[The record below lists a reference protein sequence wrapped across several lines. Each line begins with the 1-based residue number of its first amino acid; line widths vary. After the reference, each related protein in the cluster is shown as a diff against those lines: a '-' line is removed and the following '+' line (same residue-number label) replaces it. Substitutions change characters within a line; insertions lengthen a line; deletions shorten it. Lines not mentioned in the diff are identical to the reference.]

1 MERLNPE
8 SIVKVFNQLGI
19 PVDKLPTYE
28 NANTFTAQFVK
39 CSVLEYA
46 NTIYSKS
53 TFEQPN
59 QK

>member
-1 MERLNPE
+1 MEKWNSEL
-8 SIVKVFNQLGI
+8 IVKGFNQLGI
-19 PVDKLPTYE
+19 SVDKLPTYE
-28 NANTFTAQFVK
+28 NANTFTAQFVR

-53 TFEQPN
+53 TYEQPI